1 MRFDALGLTL
11 SGLCLI
17 HCVAIPVA
25 ALSAPTLLG
34 LLAGEDTL
42 THIALL
48 ALALPIGGF
57 AFFSSWRRHRSSDTL
72 IIGIVGLVV
81 MALGVSHVFGHDN
94 EIILTITGV
103 LTVGCAHGIN
113 LIRGHRGSDGNGD
126 GSYDGGRTIR
136 NRITEV
142 TEN

>member
-34 LLAGEDTL
+34 LLAGVDTL

-72 IIGIVGLVV
+72 IMVV

-142 TEN
+142 TEI